1 MQSHEGFKKLASA
14 LIDSGIK
21 SFRALILADLIDIAG
36 E

>member
-21 SFRALILADLIDIAG
+21 SFWALILADLIEFDG